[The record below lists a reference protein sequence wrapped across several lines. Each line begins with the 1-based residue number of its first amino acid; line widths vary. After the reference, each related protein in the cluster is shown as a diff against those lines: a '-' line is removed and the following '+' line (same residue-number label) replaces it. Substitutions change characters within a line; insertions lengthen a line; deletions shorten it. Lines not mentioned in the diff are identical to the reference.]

1 MPIDATPIDP
11 MTGDHPTRQA
21 IPPQGLYVPARRHND
36 LVFVSGMTP
45 RRNGVL
51 LHAGQVA
58 VDAPVELYEEAVRL
72 ATGNALQAAE
82 AQLRSGERI
91 ASVLSLTVY
100 VNAMPGFTR
109 HSQIADIASRHIQ
122 DRIHAA
128 LPSRAAIG
136 VASLPG
142 NAVVEISMIARV
154 QSDV

>member
-1 MPIDATPIDP
+1 MPIDPIIGDLP
-11 MTGDHPTRQA
+11 MRQA
-21 IPPQGLYVPARRHND
+21 VPLPPQGLYVPARRHND

-58 VDAPVELYEEAVRL
+58 ADAPAELYEEAVRL

-100 VNAMPGFTR
+100 VNALPGFTR

-122 DRIHAA
+122 DCIHAA

-142 NAVVEISMIARV
+142 NAVVEISMITIICF
-154 QSDV
+154 DT

>member
-1 MPIDATPIDP
+1 M
-11 MTGDHPTRQA
+11 RQA
-21 IPPQGLYVPARRHND
+21 GPPPPQGLYVPARRYND

-58 VDAPVELYEEAVRL
+58 SDAPAGLYEQAVRL

-100 VNAMPGFTR
+100 VNAPPGFTR

-122 DRIHAA
+122 DCIHAA
-128 LPSRAAIG
+128 LPSRTAIG

-142 NAVVEISMIARV
+142 NAVVEISMIANLCSV
-154 QSDV
+154 SEQ

>member
-1 MPIDATPIDP
+1 M
-11 MTGDHPTRQA
+11 RQPSPP
-21 IPPQGLYVPARRHND
+21 PPQGLYVPARRHND

-58 VDAPVELYEEAVRL
+58 ADAPAELYEEAVRL

-82 AQLRSGERI
+82 TQLRSAERI
-91 ASVLSLTVY
+91 ASVVSLTVY
-100 VNAMPGFTR
+100 VNAPPGFTR

-122 DRIHAA
+122 DRLPAV

-142 NAVVEISMIARV
+142 NAVVEISMIASV
-154 QSDV
+154 SSGD